1 MAKPTGDRGT
11 RTGGRTVGRGEVEII
26 AFTAL
31 QSLQSYKY
39 AVTIASAFG
48 CVHACVHA
56 CDVYVRMHKPRQC
69 VQQLGMYC
77 ASKSGVRCGCY
88 MYACM
93 HLVQC
98 TSRTQFTHSVF
109 PLQPFQEGH
118 TPTKDIWVGPNEVCC
133 VYKCILMY
141 VCAHVCVCVYVCVG
155 RRASYPNQAET
166 STR

>member
-1 MAKPTGDRGT
+1 MEDNGENSSARGVQTGLMDELGEVSMAKPTGDRGT

-69 VQQLGMYC
+69 V
-77 ASKSGVRCGCY
+77 
-88 MYACM
+88 
-93 HLVQC
+93 
-98 TSRTQFTHSVF
+98 
-109 PLQPFQEGH
+109 
-118 TPTKDIWVGPNEVCC
+118 
-133 VYKCILMY
+133 
-141 VCAHVCVCVYVCVG
+141 
-155 RRASYPNQAET
+155 
-166 STR
+166 